1 MNAWFDFS
9 SLLQGAVY
17 GNYPSIQM
25 TNHLSFDKVPA
36 QPMPPQQLP
45 SSQSFCEHGYPFKS
59 SPSDEVPF
67 VTVRKCKRGRTKTA
81 KIEAHNLAPHRTH
94 SSKTELQADTP
105 TISVNLTLD
114 LPENTSKQV
123 VNENQP
129 IPAYTGARTG
139 KESKLI
145 TINNQ
150 IAVKSNPAGQTNQA
164 TSKFV
169 TREWRQTPKK
179 PFLNVQLDIPPISAP
194 PVVEVKRPQ
203 PQLPQNQS
211 QIPSPAKVEPLLSFA
226 AKVPA
231 EKPNIPLSSKD
242 TIVAPVSSE
251 KKVEKPQLKGSVTTI
266 PAQKV
271 TGSAPVQ
278 SQPVLAIKT
287 AHGKPGVIEV
297 PLGLKAD
304 VFGNSQ
310 QGSYSAV
317 HDVTDFWQSSDLSI
331 MIYEFV

>member
-9 SLLQGAVY
+9 SLSQGAVY
-17 GNYPSIQM
+17 GNYPSVQVA
-25 TNHLSFDKVPA
+25 NHLLFDKVPA
-36 QPMPPQQLP
+36 QPTPPQQPL

-59 SPSDEVPF
+59 SLSDEVPF
-67 VTVRKCKRGRTKTA
+67 VTVRKCKKGRTKAA
-81 KIEAHNLAPHRTH
+81 KIEANNLASHKKR

-105 TISVNLTLD
+105 TIPVNLPSN
-114 LPENTSKQV
+114 LPENTSKEV
-123 VNENQP
+123 VNENRP
-129 IPAYTGARTG
+129 IPAYTGARNG
-139 KESKLI
+139 KESKPI
-145 TINNQ
+145 TINSQ

-179 PFLNVQLDIPPISAP
+179 PFLNVQLDVPPLSVP
-194 PVVEVKRPQ
+194 PVVEVKL
-203 PQLPQNQS
+203 PQLQLFQNQS

-242 TIVAPVSSE
+242 TVMAPVSSE
-251 KKVEKPQLKGSVTTI
+251 NKAEKPQLKGSVTTI

-278 SQPVLAIKT
+278 PQPVWAIKT
-287 AHGKPGVIEV
+287 LHGKPGVIEV

-304 VFGNSQ
+304 VFGNSP

-317 HDVTDFWQSSDLSI
+317 HDVTDFWESSGLSI